1 MSHYLYSILSRL
13 EYSVKILVTGGAGFI
28 GSHIVDAYVGLGH
41 EVTIVDDL
49 STGNA
54 DNLNPKAKFV
64 ELDIREPEI
73 EKLLCDGCFDIVN
86 HHAAQINV
94 RKSLEDPVFDA
105 QVNVIGSLNVIS
117 LSARHGVKRIIFA
130 SSGGAIY
137 GEPEI
142 FPIREDSPMLPL
154 SPYGVAKMTTE
165 YYLRVFKSLYKL
177 DHVIFRYS
185 NVYGPRQIS
194 KSEAGVISIFINQ
207 VLKGEK
213 CFVNGDGN
221 QVRDYVFVAD
231 VVAANVRALAAPSD
245 FYNIGTGQATSVN
258 GLIDI
263 LAGVIGRAVDHTHRD
278 AIPGEVLKNLLD
290 HAKAR
295 EKLSWLPQVN
305 IKDGIKQTHEYFA
318 RLNARPQKIS

>member
-1 MSHYLYSILSRL
+1 M
-13 EYSVKILVTGGAGFI
+13 KILVTGGGGFI

-41 EVTIVDDL
+41 EVTVVDDL
-49 STGNA
+49 STG
-54 DNLNPKAKFV
+54 DMQNLNPKAKFIK
-64 ELDIREPEI
+64 LDIRDPG
-73 EKLLCDGCFDIVN
+73 LADVFRDGRFEVVN

-94 RKSLEDPVFDA
+94 RKSLEDPVFDC

-117 LSARHGVKRIIFA
+117 LSARHGVKRIVFA

-137 GEPEI
+137 GEPDI
-142 FPIREDSPMLPL
+142 YPIREDSPMHPL

-165 YYLRVFKSLYKL
+165 FYLRVFQNLYKL

-207 VLKGEK
+207 ILKGAK
-213 CFVNGDGN
+213 CFVNGDGD

-231 VVAANVRALAAPSD
+231 VVAANIRALTAPSD
-245 FYNIGTGQATSVN
+245 HYNIGTGRATSVN

-263 LAGVIGRAVDHTHRD
+263 LAGVVGRDIDHAHRE
-278 AIPGEVLKNLLD
+278 AIPGEVLKNVLD

-295 EKLSWLPQVN
+295 GKFSWQPQVN
-305 IKDGIKQTHEYFA
+305 IKDGIKQTYEYFA

>member
-1 MSHYLYSILSRL
+1 M
-13 EYSVKILVTGGAGFI
+13 KILVTGGAGFI

-49 STGNA
+49 STG
-54 DNLNPKAKFV
+54 DTGNLNPKAKFIK
-64 ELDIREPEI
+64 LDIRDPG
-73 EKLLCDGCFDIVN
+73 LADVFRDGRFEAVN

-94 RKSLEDPVFDA
+94 RKSLEDPVFDG

-142 FPIREDSPMLPL
+142 FPIREDSPMYPL

-165 YYLRVFKSLYKL
+165 YYLRVFKSLYNL

-194 KSEAGVISIFINQ
+194 KSEAGVISIFISQ
-207 VLKGEK
+207 ILKSEP
-213 CFVNGDGN
+213 CFVNGNGD

-231 VVAANVRALAAPSD
+231 VVKANVRALTGPSD
-245 FYNIGTGQATSVN
+245 FFNIGTGVATSVN
-258 GLIDI
+258 GLIEI
-263 LAGVIGRAVDHTHRD
+263 LSAVIGRAVDHSHRT
-278 AIPGEVLKNLLD
+278 AIPGEVLRNVLE

-295 EKLSWLPQVN
+295 EKLDWQPQVN
-305 IKDGIKQTHEYFA
+305 IKDGIKQTFDYFA